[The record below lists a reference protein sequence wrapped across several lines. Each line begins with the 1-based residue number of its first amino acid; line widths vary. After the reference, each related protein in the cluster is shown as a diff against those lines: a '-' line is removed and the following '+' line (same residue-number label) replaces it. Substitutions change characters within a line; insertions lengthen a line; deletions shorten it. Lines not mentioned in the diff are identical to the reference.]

1 MPQLARLVL
10 ATSLLA
16 APLAAR
22 AQSASV
28 GQLLAV
34 NGAQLFVTVEGRG
47 RPVVLLHG
55 GFMDSSMWAPQI
67 EALRSEF
74 QVIRIDLRG
83 YGKSPRSS
91 EPYSAEH
98 DIAAV
103 LDHLKVKQAAVV
115 GLSMGGGLA
124 IDFALT
130 HPERVRSLLLAE
142 PGLSGWEWSSD
153 VSGTMMRVAD
163 AFKKGGRAAA
173 IDAMLEQPVF
183 ATARARPA
191 AYAAIREQLE
201 RNFSMDAVPM
211 KMARPLAVGRL
222 PEIRVPVLVL
232 VAEQGGPDAR
242 RIAEKIAREAPDARA
257 VTMPDTGHMINLE
270 QPAAFNRLALEFL
283 RAH

>member
-1 MPQLARLVL
+1 MPQVARLAL
-10 ATSLLA
+10 ATILLA
-16 APLAAR
+16 APTPAR
-22 AQSASV
+22 AQSESA
-28 GQLLAV
+28 GQLVAV
-34 NGAQLFVTVEGRG
+34 NGTELFVTVEGRG

-55 GFMDSSMWAPQI
+55 GFMDSSMWAPQM

-83 YGKSPRSS
+83 YGNSPKAP
-91 EPYSAEH
+91 EPYSAEN
-98 DIAAV
+98 DVAAV
-103 LDHLKVKQAAVV
+103 LDHLRVKQAAVV

-130 HPERVRSLLLAE
+130 HPERVRALLLAE
-142 PGLSGWEWSSD
+142 PGLSGWEWSAD
-153 VSGTMMRVAD
+153 VSGTMMRVAE

-173 IDAMLEQPVF
+173 IDAMLQQPVF

-191 AYAAIREQLE
+191 AYATIREQLE
-201 RNFSMDAVPM
+201 RNFSMDAAPM
-211 KMARPLAVGRL
+211 KMPRPLAVDRL

-242 RIAEKIAREAPDARA
+242 RIAQRIAEEVPNARS
-257 VTMPDTGHMINLE
+257 VTVPDTGHMINLE